1 MYFTHSY
8 KQNCTVAAQDTL
20 REDQKV
26 TFGKTDWCY
35 FPKAIGNFNKENQMK
50 QKNLPF
56 PTTIFDVPEIL
67 QATASFF
74 RMVQNANVTLLERAT
89 FLCRLRCLLNFFE
102 KKDDNF
108 FLQNNECFDT

>member
-35 FPKAIGNFNKENQMK
+35 FPKAIGNFNKENLMK
-50 QKNLPF
+50 QKDLPF

-67 QATASFF
+67 QATAS
-74 RMVQNANVTLLERAT
+74 